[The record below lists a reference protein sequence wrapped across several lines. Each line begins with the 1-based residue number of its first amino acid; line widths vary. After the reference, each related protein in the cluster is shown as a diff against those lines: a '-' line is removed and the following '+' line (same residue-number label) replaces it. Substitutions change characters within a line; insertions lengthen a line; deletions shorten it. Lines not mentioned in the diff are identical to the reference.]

1 MAFCENSLNRAR
13 LYVCHLCDKGACPI
27 DDLGQLFPG
36 GIETELGINYI
47 EIVHEARL
55 GAINE
60 RTCSL

>member
-13 LYVCHLCDKGACPI
+13 LYLHHLCDKGSCPI
-27 DDLGQLFPG
+27 DDLGQLFLG
-36 GIETELGINYI
+36 GIETESGINYI

-60 RTCSL
+60 RIRSL